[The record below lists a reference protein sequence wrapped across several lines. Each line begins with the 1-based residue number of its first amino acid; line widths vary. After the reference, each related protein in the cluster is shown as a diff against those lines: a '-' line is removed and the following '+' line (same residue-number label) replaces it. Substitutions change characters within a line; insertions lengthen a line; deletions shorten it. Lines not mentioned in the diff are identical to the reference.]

1 MAQLKFYRKNVAPTE
16 GLAAG
21 AIWFNTT
28 NKTIQIYT
36 GTGWETYT
44 GNINDATWENN
55 ILTITKHD
63 GTPIVLN
70 FSDMASAT
78 VMGKMLTA
86 VGLNTDG
93 TFKKNATNYGGSA
106 TSIGAE
112 ITAIDSALK
121 GVSDNLGTKNDAASK
136 DGSAFARIAN
146 LAALVSDLTGGST
159 DSIDSQITA
168 AINAL
173 RTEIVGTLD
182 INDAATISRINDELD
197 AIILAASG
205 VEGRVKTI
213 EDDYLK
219 AADKTELGNAIK
231 ALKGTSEDTKAEDTV
246 MGVKAY
252 VTELAGGAVKDNT
265 DAIAILNGNAS
276 QTGSV
281 DKKIQDA
288 INAFAG
294 TADADNVIENVTE
307 LLNYVSGVDGSKT
320 LAEAIAQIADN
331 KGKIETLNGG
341 ATTAGSVAKSVKDAI
356 DAEVERANEA
366 YATAAQGG
374 KADTAVQKA
383 DVTTGTANGTIK
395 VQGQEVAVAGLK
407 SAAYTEA
414 SAYATAAQ
422 GSKADSAY
430 QKPSTGIPS
439 SDFASAVQTSLQKAN
454 AAAPQATTYTK
465 SEVDALLTWAEF

>member
-1 MAQLKFYRKNVAPTE
+1 MATNNALKFYRKSTAPLNV
-16 GLAAG
+16 AAG

-36 GTGWETYT
+36 DTGWETYT

-93 TFKKNATNYGGSA
+93 TFKKNATNYGSSA
-106 TSIGAE
+106 TSIGGE
-112 ITAIDSALK
+112 ITAIDGALK
-121 GVSDNLGTKNDAASK
+121 RVSDNLGTKNDAASN

-159 DSIDSQITA
+159 ESIEGQITS
-168 AINAL
+168 AINDL
-173 RTEIVGTLD
+173 RTEIVGTLGTD
-182 INDAATISRINDELD
+182 DSATIARINDELD
-197 AIILAASG
+197 TIILAASG

-219 AADKTELGNAIK
+219 AEDKTELGNAIK
-231 ALKGTSEDTKAEDTV
+231 ALKGTSDDTKADDTV

-252 VTELAGGAVKDNT
+252 VADLANGAVKDNT
-265 DAIAILNGNAS
+265 DAIAVLNGNTS
-276 QTGSV
+276 QAGSV

-294 TADADNVIENVTE
+294 TADGDNVIENVTE

-331 KGKIETLNGG
+331 KGKIETLNGA

-366 YATAAQGG
+366 YATAEQGT
-374 KADTAVQKA
+374 KADSAVQKA
-383 DVTTGTANGTIK
+383 DIIPGTVNGTIK
-395 VQGQEVAVAGLK
+395 VQDQAVPVYGLK

-430 QKPSTGIPS
+430 QKPTGGIPS
-439 SDFASAVQTSLQKAN
+439 SDFASAVQTSLQKAD

-465 SEVDALLTWAEF
+465 TEVDALLT